1 MQIALFVI
9 SCAGFGQRIS
19 WKDEG
24 RRPEGYE
31 LSFKVRCLP
40 PTLASLEGIS
50 VFANSLMRSGNDV
63 SCVHRY
69 NHQSGCA

>member
-1 MQIALFVI
+1 MI

-31 LSFKVRCLP
+31 LSFKVREDI
-40 PTLASLEGIS
+40 LAFRQVFVLADYLALGNYVPS
-50 VFANSLMRSGNDV
+50 VHGYHSESSHTKVAP
-63 SCVHRY
+63 
-69 NHQSGCA
+69 QT